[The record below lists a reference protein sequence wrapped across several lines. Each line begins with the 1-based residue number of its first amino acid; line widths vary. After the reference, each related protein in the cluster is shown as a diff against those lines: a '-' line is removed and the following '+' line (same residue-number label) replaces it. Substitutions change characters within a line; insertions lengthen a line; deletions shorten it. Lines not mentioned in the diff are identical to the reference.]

1 MARKTS
7 QKYLKHIYVVIFSSN
22 DIQHWSVMFSKS
34 EKKNQWEQMMLDT
47 KQKLSN

>member
-1 MARKTS
+1 MYF
-7 QKYLKHIYVVIFSSN
+7 QNFSN

-47 KQKLSN
+47 KQKLSKTIEHINLNS